1 MKIAIECRSP
11 LLQKSLENFL
21 QGHLSSVHSC
31 DVVLSDEE
39 IPGRSNLLRIGTDAD
54 ADIIKPFSKSQLFL
68 KLEQYFKNEE
78 EAIEVMAIANELDN
92 MDDEISYD
100 DTIHSSELRDRFSSL
115 EEKIER
121 LTASYVK
128 GVMTLVRE
136 HYEKE

>member
-1 MKIAIECRSP
+1 MMKVAIECRSP

-21 QGHLSSVHSC
+21 DGHLSSPHSC
-31 DVVLSDEE
+31 DLLLSDEDLPDRE
-39 IPGRSNLLRIGTDAD
+39 NVLRIGSDED

-68 KLEQYFKNEE
+68 KLEQFYRVKEDAQ
-78 EAIEVMAIANELDN
+78 EAMNIANELDKL
-92 MDDEISYD
+92 DEGFVEPIIETDYTAID
-100 DTIHSSELRDRFSSL
+100 SL

-136 HYEKE
+136 YRGEK